1 MKKRIGIALI
11 IIAIVALIVLVAIS
25 LSKKGSKDAE
35 PAAISKTVDLGETD
49 EDDAEVQ
56 KDVKDGDNVRRSA
69 RGGKHIRKANKLEA
83 RANKD
88 DSDKAD
94 ADKAN
99 DADEGSQK
107 AKADD
112 PKKESGADNSP
123 EKDDP
128 APEKG
133 DGTSDAEKEPA
144 GDEASDDADNAP
156 NEEMN
161 FDDPEPLPE
170 VRRPKPR
177 VGLDIEKLINIRE
190 LREQTGYSGALSD
203 AWLLG
208 QTPDD
213 RYNAMR
219 LSTDD
224 AKDLGFAIQV
234 WKPGNE
240 SAASK
245 RFNDLY
251 AQSFGGKKL
260 KAIATDAF
268 TASHHDIHELGFY
281 DKTRRTTVLLSCSS
295 KVCTLQQLQSIAL
308 TIQRRL

>member
-11 IIAIVALIVLVAIS
+11 IIALVALIVLVAIS
-25 LSKKGSKDAE
+25 LSKKGAKDAE
-35 PAAISKTVDLGETD
+35 PAAVSKTVDLGETD
-49 EDDAEVQ
+49 EGDAEVQ
-56 KDVKDGDNVRRSA
+56 NDATDGDNVRRAA
-69 RGGKHIRKANKLEA
+69 RDRKNIRKAHKLEA
-83 RANKD
+83 KENKG
-88 DSDKAD
+88 D

-99 DADEGSQK
+99 NADESGRK
-107 AKADD
+107 AKAYD
-112 PKKESGADNSP
+112 PKKESEA
-123 EKDDP
+123 EKGDP
-128 APEKG
+128 APEK
-133 DGTSDAEKEPA
+133 DDVTSGSGKAPA
-144 GDEASDDADNAP
+144 GDGASNNADNALS
-156 NEEMN
+156 EEMN
-161 FDDPEPLPE
+161 FDDPDPLPE

-190 LREQTGYSGALSD
+190 LREQTGYAGALSD

-224 AKDLGFAIQV
+224 GKDLGFAIQV

-245 RFNDLY
+245 RFSDLY

-260 KAIATDAF
+260 KAVATDAF

-295 KVCTLQQLQSIAL
+295 KVCTLQQLQTIAL